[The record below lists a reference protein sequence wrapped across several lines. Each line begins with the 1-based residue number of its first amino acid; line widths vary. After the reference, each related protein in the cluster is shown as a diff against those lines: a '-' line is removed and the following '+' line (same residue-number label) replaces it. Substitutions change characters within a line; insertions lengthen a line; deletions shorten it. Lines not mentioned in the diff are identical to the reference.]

1 MKRERFTTFLEDNI
15 LSMFTGSEIV
25 GEEESGPRDACVAQ
39 GNAGSLLVKFD
50 RNDDYRFI
58 IRRVQ
63 PFKAFEIS
71 LVKSIID
78 EMHHIFKANLDKEYM
93 HGIESQV
100 AQHSIC
106 KALTTKAR
114 NTLDHLLTAVTQWSL
129 RTYEGNK
136 ATFGFIINGKN
147 APKGTSLN
155 MHIDHILKR
164 DFVALLSDGKNTGI
178 ELYADGYLA
187 GYQNFSAVVKE
198 DLLAP
203 YEYLKLANLCTGA
216 KIGVCLIEEGDIL
229 VFKDKQLLFAKRNG
243 AWVCFSHE
251 EIISKLADRAGE
263 VEELRKAI
271 YLSALD
277 TSFARNGGCLVH
289 VNSNDRYNVLKHI
302 DAADMLFKDCYDFKM
317 QQIIDQSFFHLPDEE
332 NSEEFEPF
340 EKFLTEEKCSKS
352 ANLIKIING
361 RKFQELG
368 RKLRQELIAI
378 DGATIIDYDGNILA
392 VGAIIK
398 IEAGSTGGGRL
409 AAAKTL
415 SNYGVSMKISND
427 GRIEGFRM
435 DRSKLRVKPL
445 FVIG

>member
-1 MKRERFTTFLEDNI
+1 
-15 LSMFTGSEIV
+15 MFAGSEIV
-25 GEEESGPRDACVAQ
+25 GEEESGIRDACVAQ

-50 RNDDYRFI
+50 RQDDYRFI

-71 LVKSIID
+71 LVKSIIE
-78 EMHHIFKANLDKEYM
+78 EMHTIFKANLGAEYM

-100 AQHSIC
+100 AQHAIC
-106 KALTTKAR
+106 KALATRAR
-114 NTLDHLLTAVTQWSL
+114 DTLDHLLTLVSAWGL

-136 ATFGFIINGKN
+136 ATFGFILNSKN
-147 APKGTSLN
+147 APKGTNPN
-155 MHIDHILKR
+155 MHIDHILKK
-164 DFVALLSDGKNTGI
+164 DYIALLSDGENTGI
-178 ELYADGYLA
+178 ELSADGYLV
-187 GYQNFSAVVKE
+187 GYSSFPSVSKE
-198 DLLAP
+198 NLLAP
-203 YEYLKLANLCTGA
+203 YEYLKLANLCTGT
-216 KIGVCLIEEGDIL
+216 KIGVCLIAEGDIL

-251 EIISKLADRAGE
+251 EIIGKLADRDGE
-263 VEELRKAI
+263 IDELRKAL

-277 TSFARNGGCLVH
+277 TAFARNGGCMVH
-289 VNSNDRYNVLKHI
+289 VNNSEKYNVLKHI
-302 DAADMLFKDCYDFKM
+302 SATDLLFKDCYDYKM
-317 QQIIDQSFFHLPDEE
+317 QSIIDQSFFRLPGEE
-332 NSEEFEPF
+332 NEESFEPF
-340 EKFLTEEKCSKS
+340 EKFLQEEKCSKS

-361 RKFQELG
+361 RKFQELD

-378 DGATIIDYDGNILA
+378 DGATIIDYEGNILA
-392 VGAIIK
+392 IGAIIK

>member
-1 MKRERFTTFLEDNI
+1 MKRERFTTFLQDNI

-39 GNAGSLLVKFD
+39 GAGGSLLVKFD
-50 RNDDYRFI
+50 KDDDYRFI
-58 IRRVQ
+58 VKRVQ
-63 PFKAFEIS
+63 PFKTFEIS

-78 EMHHIFKANLDKEYM
+78 EMQNIYRAGLEKAYI
-93 HGIESQV
+93 HGLESSVIQR
-100 AQHSIC
+100 AIC
-106 KALTTKAR
+106 KALTTSAHR
-114 NTLDHLLTAVTQWSL
+114 TLEKVLSLVTTWSL
-129 RTYEGNK
+129 RTYEGKK
-136 ATFGFIINGKN
+136 AKFGFIITNKK
-147 APKGTSLN
+147 APKDINPN
-155 MHIDHILKR
+155 MKITQILKQ
-164 DFVALLSDGKNTGI
+164 DFIALLSDGTHTGI
-178 ELYADGYLA
+178 EISSDGYLV
-187 GYQNFSAVVKE
+187 GYQSFTKQVKE
-198 DLLAP
+198 DLLTP
-203 YEYLKLANLCTGA
+203 YEYLNLASLCTGS
-216 KIGVCLIEEGDIL
+216 KVGVGLNADGDVL

-251 EIISKLADRAGE
+251 EIIGKLAERSGE
-263 VEELRKAI
+263 VEELRRAI

-289 VNSNDRYNVLKHI
+289 VNNNDKYNVLKHI
-302 DAADMLFKDCYDFKM
+302 SADDILFKDGYEFKM
-317 QQIIDQSFFHLPDEE
+317 QEAINQSFFKLTDEE
-332 NSEEFEPF
+332 VNDIQPYEEFLKEDR
-340 EKFLTEEKCSKS
+340 CNKS
-352 ANLIKIING
+352 AALIKIING
-361 RKFQELG
+361 RKFQELS

-378 DGATIIDYDGNILA
+378 DGATIVDYEGNIMA

-445 FVIG
+445 FIIG

>member
-39 GNAGSLLVKFD
+39 GSAGSLLVKFD
-50 RNDDYRFI
+50 RSDDYRFV

-63 PFKAFEIS
+63 PFKSFEIS

-114 NTLDHLLTAVTQWSL
+114 DTLDHLLTAVTQWSL

-136 ATFGFIINGKN
+136 ATFGFIINGKK

-164 DFVALLSDGKNTGI
+164 DYIALLSDGQNTGI
-178 ELYADGYLA
+178 ELYADGFLA
-187 GYQNFSAVVKE
+187 GYQSFSPNVKE
-198 DLLAP
+198 NLLAP
-203 YEYLKLANLCTGA
+203 YEYLKLANLCTGS
-216 KIGVCLIEEGDIL
+216 KIGVCLIAEGDIL

-251 EIISKLADRAGE
+251 EIISKLADRDGE

-277 TSFARNGGCLVH
+277 TSFARNGGCMVH
-289 VNSNDRYNVLKHI
+289 VNSNEKFNVLKHI
-302 DAADMLFKDCYDFKM
+302 DTCDLLFKDCYDFKM
-317 QQIIDQSFFHLPDEE
+317 QQKIDQSFFHLQGESTE
-332 NSEEFEPF
+332 EEFEPF
-340 EKFLTEEKCSKS
+340 EKFLCEEKCSKS
-352 ANLIKIING
+352 ANLLKIIGG
-361 RKFQELG
+361 RKFQELD

-378 DGATIIDYDGNILA
+378 DGATIIDYEGNILA

-435 DRSKLRVKPL
+435 DRQKLRVKPL